1 MINSFK
7 FELLLIR
14 HGESEVNVQPDLLG
28 QTANV
33 KLTELGKS
41 QAKLLGEYL
50 ARNNEIPDIVCSSTY
65 DRAAET
71 ARITMAN
78 LGSPNYPIEY
88 TDALREYSAGEWTGG
103 SRKEIITPEIVY
115 RMNMLG
121 QTFQPPN
128 GESQHQVE
136 RRMSDWLESRFLYNK
151 EFHELCDTYK
161 SVRVAWF
168 SHGLSIKC
176 LLHYIMGFDQ
186 SFTWKIDIKNTS
198 VTKLYFNDGWYVKSI
213 NDCSHLVK

>member
-1 MINSFK
+1 MINPLK

-41 QAKLLGEYL
+41 QAKLLGEYFN
-50 ARNNEIPDIVCSSTY
+50 RNDETFDVVCSSTY
-65 DRAAET
+65 DRAVET
-71 ARITMAN
+71 AKIVVAN
-78 LGSPNYPIEY
+78 SKIPNYPIEY
-88 TDALREYSAGEWTGG
+88 TDCLREYSAGEWTGG
-103 SRKEIITPEIVY
+103 SRKEIITTEVIH
-115 RMNMLG
+115 RMSMLG

-136 RRMSDWLESRFLYNK
+136 RRVSDWLESRFLYNK
-151 EFHELCDTYK
+151 EFHELCNTYK
-161 SVRVAWF
+161 IKVACF
-168 SHGLSIKC
+168 SHGLTIKC

-186 SFTWKIDIKNTS
+186 NFTWKVDIKNTS
-198 VTKLYFNDGWYVKSI
+198 ITRLYFNDGWYVKSI
-213 NDCSHLVK
+213 NDCSHLAK